1 MNVAVEVVQLRGYR
15 DVLNRPLDRVFF
27 TTARHKMVESLT
39 LGRAKRATAG
49 NR

>member
-1 MNVAVEVVQLRGYR
+1 MAVEVVQLSQVWVR
-15 DVLNRPLDRVFF
+15 VLMYYILLY
-27 TTARHKMVESLT
+27 TMTESLT